1 MPPQPLSIADTVAI
15 VPSRATRL
23 QAFLASAGLVVLACL
38 AYRWAPFEFHRK
50 QFGELYG
57 LGGIRFTGAE
67 FMFWAAAAYIAALAA
82 YHARLSD
89 GAPSKALVAWR
100 WLVRLARGP
109 ARALRAPLAADDRLA
124 LLCCLLKAF
133 FAPMMV
139 MSMMIFCV
147 GAVGNALALA
157 FGSEPGEGWLRGRS
171 FWLLLHLI
179 LFVDVLVFT
188 FGYLVEL
195 PRLGNQIRSVDP
207 SPIGWAAALV
217 CYPPFNSVTAYVYGS
232 TASDFPQFDDPTAH
246 ALGNALLLAMMALYA
261 WASVALGWKGSNLTH
276 RGIVA
281 HGPYRFVRHPAYIC
295 KNTAWWIGSLPLFAK
310 AFEQS
315 WTAGGAALLTMASW
329 SAIYLL
335 RALTEED
342 HLRRVDGD
350 YAAYAA
356 RVRWRFI
363 PGLV

>member
-1 MPPQPLSIADTVAI
+1 MQPPPLLTARPRPVDPAQPV
-15 VPSRATRL
+15 RL
-23 QAFLASAGLVVLACL
+23 HAFLASTALVVLACL

-57 LGGIRFTGAE
+57 VAGIRFTGAQ

-82 YHARLSD
+82 YYARMSD
-89 GAPSKALVAWR
+89 GAPGKALIAWR
-100 WLVRLARGP
+100 WLLRAAREPARLRRERLAP
-109 ARALRAPLAADDRLA
+109 EDRLA

-147 GAVGNALALA
+147 GALANGVALAS
-157 FGSEPGEGWLRGRS
+157 GTEPGAGWLRGRS

-195 PRLGNQIRSVDP
+195 PRLDNRIRSVDP
-207 SPIGWAAALV
+207 SLLGWAAALV

-246 ALGNALLLAMMALYA
+246 ALLNALLLAMMALYA

-276 RGIVA
+276 RGIVDS
-281 HGPYRFVRHPAYIC
+281 GPYRFVRHPAYIC

-315 WTAGGAALLTMASW
+315 WVAGGAALLTMASW

-356 RVRWRFI
+356 RVRWRFV
-363 PGLV
+363 PGIA